1 MGRVWAFMFG
11 RWVILGHIGLEI
23 GYFWIV
29 IKDEIFIVGSFQL
42 FKLNNHM
49 FCFGISGLIRR
60 GIHKC
65 H

>member
-1 MGRVWAFMFG
+1 MGHFG
-11 RWVILGHIGLEI
+11 SYWVGNWLFLDR
-23 GYFWIV
+23 Y
-29 IKDEIFIVGSFQL
+29 KNEIFVVGSFQL